1 MVDAIDDKIKGKVP
15 VCIRKDYIVYLEL
28 FDNLLWI
35 HVDIKKWSTRVKKNC
50 QKDFVL
56 IQSLIGK
63 PIAAL
68 VREDDIKLARFAR
81 SFGWLEKCQIVLLDG
96 SKAFIYVSNT

>member
-1 MVDAIDDKIKGKVP
+1 MDAIDDKIKGKVP
-15 VCIRKDYIVYLEL
+15 VCIRKDYTVYLEF

-35 HVDIKKWSTRVKKNC
+35 HVDVKRWSARVKRDG
-50 QKDFVL
+50 QRDFVL

-63 PIAAL
+63 PIVAL
-68 VREDDIKLARFAR
+68 VREDDIKLLRFAR